1 MAGMLLVSRWLGAGG
16 SFERGSRDAEAVA
29 EQLVQDSVGD
39 ADTQFRNVMAYRAGP
54 SNERWVCGWFYARSA
69 GGETTGARRFVVHVL
84 LADSVEWQPRDQDAP
99 ADVGD
104 RGPEPVIR
112 LGELLPLTVQRRG

>member
-1 MAGMLLVSRWLGAGG
+1 MAGMLLVSRWLGSGG

-69 GGETTGARRFVVHVL
+69 GGETAPVPGALWCTCSWRTLSNGSPGIRTHL
-84 LADSVEWQPRDQDAP
+84 LTSETEVPSLSYAWGNYCR
-99 ADVGD
+99 
-104 RGPEPVIR
+104 
-112 LGELLPLTVQRRG
+112 